1 MAKVTISKHKRDKV
15 ESILWALTGACFLTA
30 IMEGQI
36 TDGMIKMR
44 DKYVKEIMDLL
55 DNK

>member
-1 MAKVTISKHKRDKV
+1 MAKVIISKNKRDKI
-15 ESILWALTGACFLTA
+15 ENMLWGLTGACFLTA
-30 IMEGQI
+30 TMEGQV

>member
-1 MAKVTISKHKRDKV
+1 MTKVIISKNKRDKI
-15 ESILWALTGACFLTA
+15 ESMLWALTGACFMSA
-30 IMEGQI
+30 IMEGEV

-44 DKYVKEIMDLL
+44 DRFVGEILDLL